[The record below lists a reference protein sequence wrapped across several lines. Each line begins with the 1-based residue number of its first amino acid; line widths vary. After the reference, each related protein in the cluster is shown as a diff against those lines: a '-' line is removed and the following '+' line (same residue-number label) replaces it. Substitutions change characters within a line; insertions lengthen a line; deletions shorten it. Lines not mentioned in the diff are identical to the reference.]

1 MIPSREELT
10 LLLDEADWGCLR
22 AHLARGGLIFI
33 NSSLDLIDVAI
44 NITCDNTDIIEK
56 WITDDK
62 IGKPTEDQINS
73 WDDDKQ
79 KLFAMLIVS
88 PYVLIQERLSTP
100 RL

>member
-10 LLLDEADWGCLR
+10 LLLDETDWGCLR
-22 AHLARGGLIFI
+22 AHLARGGLILI
-33 NSSLDLIDVAI
+33 NESLDLIDIAI
-44 NITCDNTDIIEK
+44 SITCDSTDIIEK
-56 WITDDK
+56 LISDGK
-62 IGKPTEDQINS
+62 IGKPTEDQINL
-73 WDDDKQ
+73 WDDDKL